1 MAIVDGK
8 VVFDETEQAE
18 VDRIIGERLARAKA
32 EKPADY
38 DDLSEIAKELEE
50 FGFSGTPAEKK
61 AAIKAQRE
69 QVKQQEELD
78 RLQQMAEEDGM
89 TPAQAKR
96 MKALEDMIEK
106 QGKVIEEITG
116 ERQATKQAAEQKKQA
131 DENWTKQ
138 VTEFGE
144 AHADIDLEKLNKDE
158 DFIEYASGRSG
169 TLKTLYEG
177 YVKFTSKLREKTA
190 DEVATKYKAKELG
203 STGSGKGG
211 KQEAGE
217 YGLTERQKTLAKNN
231 GMSYKEYADILKYA

>member
-38 DDLSEIAKELEE
+38 DDLKEIESEIGE
-50 FGFSGTPAEKK
+50 FFEGATPAEKK
-61 AAIKAQRE
+61 EAIRAYKAEVKAQKELEELEKQAKATGKDPDLLKAIQTLEKKIESLEGERNASKQAVE
-69 QVKQQEELD
+69 QKQQQE
-78 RLQQMAEEDGM
+78 
-89 TPAQAKR
+89 
-96 MKALEDMIEK
+96 
-106 QGKVIEEITG
+106 
-116 ERQATKQAAEQKKQA
+116 
-131 DENWTKQ
+131 ENWTKQ
-138 VTEFGE
+138 VNEFKE
-144 AHADIDLEKLNKDE
+144 ANEDIDLEKLNKDE

-190 DEVATKYKAKELG
+190 DEITAKFKAKELG

-211 KQEAGE
+211 KGDAGE
-217 YGLTERQKTLAKNN
+217 YGLTDRQKTLAKAN
-231 GMSYKEYADILKYA
+231 GMSYKDYAGLMKYVD